1 MASPSTPPTTQ
12 IISAIDLVTEIL
24 RLTPLLSLSTRS
36 SIDQIVL
43 STALRTGIS
52 DDISC
57 ALHKAIVGSILFP
70 AGIAI
75 IPHAIK
81 ILHRDMASNVEKVKD
96 SAMKGL
102 AQIEGILRPRL
113 PAQKGP
119 AVQSKDD
126 EEEED
131 EITEED
137 AVEVEEMVMDEIV
150 VAQAGFALEEPER
163 VSRPEAEE
171 LVKVVPSFVA
181 GSKANATPSTA
192 AGATS
197 SINSGQS
204 VPVTIDT
211 ATTTVK
217 VVTQK
222 RDVFSMGAWK
232 SQKEDDDDEELDI
245 PEIDM
250 GFDSD
255 EE

>member
-1 MASPSTPPTTQ
+1 
-12 IISAIDLVTEIL
+12 V
-24 RLTPLLSLSTRS
+24 
-36 SIDQIVL
+36 V
-43 STALRTGIS
+43 STALRTGLS
-52 DDISC
+52 DDILC

-81 ILHRDMASNVEKVKD
+81 ILQRDMASNVEKVKD
-96 SAMKGL
+96 SAVKGL
-102 AQIEGILRPRL
+102 AEIEGILHPRL

-126 EEEED
+126 EEEEED
-131 EITEED
+131 EITEENE
-137 AVEVEEMVMDEIV
+137 VEVEEMVMDEIV
-150 VAQAGFALEEPER
+150 VAQAGFAAEEPER
-163 VSRPEAEE
+163 VSRPEAE
-171 LVKVVPSFVA
+171 VPAKVVAAEPVLPSFVA
-181 GSKANATPSTA
+181 GSKANATSSTA
-192 AGATS
+192 AGAIS
-197 SINSGQS
+197 SVNSVQS
-204 VPVTIDT
+204 APVTIDT
-211 ATTTVK
+211 AATATAVK

-232 SQKEDDDDEELDI
+232 SQKEEEDDDEELDI